1 MRPSQSDAKVTQKR
15 APGSLRRHAGE
26 TGRMDATPDT
36 RRDSMPRLASERA
49 WHTPLLI
56 VGAVLLLVAVYAT
69 LLWVVAEQTPR

>member
-1 MRPSQSDAKVTQKR
+1 MNAT
-15 APGSLRRHAGE
+15 AGI
-26 TGRMDATPDT
+26 

-69 LLWVVAEQTPR
+69 LLWVVVEQTPR